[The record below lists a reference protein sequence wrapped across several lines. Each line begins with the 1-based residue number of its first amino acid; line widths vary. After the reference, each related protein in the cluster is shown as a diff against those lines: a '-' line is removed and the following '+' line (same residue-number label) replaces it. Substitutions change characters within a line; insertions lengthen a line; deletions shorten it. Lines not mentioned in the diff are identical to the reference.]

1 MVLLNENTVLPLK
14 KKEKSVYSLGSLCPN
29 QAHNL
34 LLYGCRL
41 ELVFHLYFL
50 IVEKEKK
57 SNEESYFMTC
67 ENYMKFRYWYYY
79 KISWFILKIL
89 RVYLGVKIDLNGALP
104 NQKWVG
110 QLCWQELRRD
120 FYRAMR
126 KQRKEIIDWYSLK
139 PSWLLVVGWL

>member
-29 QAHNL
+29 QSHNL

-57 SNEESYFMTC
+57 IKWRIIFYDMWKLYE
-67 ENYMKFRYWYYY
+67 
-79 KISWFILKIL
+79 IQILIL
-89 RVYLGVKIDLNGALP
+89 L
-104 NQKWVG
+104 
-110 QLCWQELRRD
+110 
-120 FYRAMR
+120 
-126 KQRKEIIDWYSLK
+126 
-139 PSWLLVVGWL
+139 